1 MKLNEIIVEREQRT
15 DELLGGIAK
24 GAGKVLG
31 GVAKGVGAVAGIGAG
46 MKKAF
51 QKGKQASIDVIGGT
65 GQGADSKAPTQQ
77 TQQPQAS
84 GGGSAG
90 GGAATGGGLAAAFQ
104 KGVNN
109 PTGGGAAQPQQA
121 QGGTAQTPQPQAQQ
135 AQGDAAPE
143 EPKAEPNV
151 VQDLQKRITALD
163 KDSQREVL
171 QLLQKSA
178 KAPEAEP
185 KAEPAAGNTAPPA
198 PAADTTKPANDA
210 AATDPTASTTEK
222 PAADQAGGKLSPG
235 AFGKMATDLAGGAQK
250 TADAKPQQQT
260 NQPAPQPNSA
270 ETPAPTAGNTA
281 QQDLKAKLK
290 AGQGLAKTSG
300 SGYKQGMIK
309 GNMRLGAGRGG
320 VTMDHT
326 PEGEP
331 IVEST
336 KKKQWI
342 LFRS

>member
-1 MKLNEIIVEREQRT
+1 MKLNEILVEKDQRT

-31 GVAKGVGAVAGIGAG
+31 GVAKGVGAVAGIGSG

-84 GGGSAG
+84 GGSAG
-90 GGAATGGGLAAAFQ
+90 GGGLAAAFQ

-109 PTGGGAAQPQQA
+109 PMGGGAAQPQQA

-143 EPKAEPNV
+143 EPKAEPGV

-178 KAPEAEP
+178 KAP
-185 KAEPAAGNTAPPA
+185 
-198 PAADTTKPANDA
+198 AADTTKPANDA
-210 AATDPTASTTEK
+210 AATDATASATEK
-222 PAADQAGGKLSPG
+222 PAADQTGGKLSPG

-281 QQDLKAKLK
+281 QQDLKAKLQAK
-290 AGQGLAKTSG
+290 QGLAKTSG
-300 SGYKQGMIK
+300 GGFKQGLAK

-331 IVEST
+331 IVESI